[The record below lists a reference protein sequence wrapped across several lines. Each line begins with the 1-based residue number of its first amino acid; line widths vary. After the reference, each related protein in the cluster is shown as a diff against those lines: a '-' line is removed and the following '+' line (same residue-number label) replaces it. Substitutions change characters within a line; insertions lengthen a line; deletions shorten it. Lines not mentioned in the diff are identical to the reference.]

1 MLLHSPHHF
10 LLLLWVAL
18 VVSPT
23 MGVAQNR
30 TLAPTNAPLLLT
42 VEGKVEVA
50 RGGGAVWTPGQPNQ
64 VLSPGDR
71 IRTGERS
78 RATIRLLD
86 LSVLRVNEITTLE
99 IRPPDPGGRKTLLD
113 LRSGRSY
120 LHNREKPTELQ
131 FRTPLASGA
140 IRGTSSSFPSPRPT
154 GAPW

>member
-1 MLLHSPHHF
+1 MLLHSPHRF

-30 TLAPTNAPLLLT
+30 TLAPTNAPVLLT

-78 RATIRLLD
+78 RATSACSI
-86 LSVLRVNEITTLE
+86 
-99 IRPPDPGGRKTLLD
+99 
-113 LRSGRSY
+113 
-120 LHNREKPTELQ
+120 
-131 FRTPLASGA
+131 
-140 IRGTSSSFPSPRPT
+140 SPCC
-154 GAPW
+154 A